1 MLKFVLSR
9 SNYQII
15 IIKETVYLLIPEFV
29 LSKGKFQDTF
39 FGKSKGLLMKV
50 DILLTMI
57 KLQYLRLHLVLFK

>member
-15 IIKETVYLLIPEFV
+15 IIKGTVYLLIPEFV